1 MDDAAISLLKKM
13 LEPDP
18 EKRYSAAECL
28 EHEFFKSSDSDNLE
42 LNTTDSDR
50 DMMDEFSSPAERS
63 KLKDK

>member
-1 MDDAAISLLKKM
+1 M

-42 LNTTDSDR
+42 LNTADSDR